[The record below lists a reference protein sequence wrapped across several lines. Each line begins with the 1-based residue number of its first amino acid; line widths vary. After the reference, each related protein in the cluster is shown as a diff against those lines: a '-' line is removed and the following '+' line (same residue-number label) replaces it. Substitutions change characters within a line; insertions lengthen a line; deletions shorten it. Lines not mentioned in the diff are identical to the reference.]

1 MKITKMQQPAKRFE
15 PIRLVFNLLTKEE
28 ALAFFAISRWDITIP
43 ENAITSVG
51 ATRRDVHAMIKR
63 FQKEIEPYS
72 LVPEAVPLPRV
83 EVTFEAQHEVDQARL
98 YEKIP
103 GLADALA
110 EKPQPWKVGDTV
122 YLRGFYP
129 KRMIVHAPERMYDRY
144 QIVDSE
150 TGDVQSGPHSAAYMT
165 GMFSSLTGMYT
176 HEVQKRYPRIGDTL
190 YNFGMGSFERRI
202 VACGGGAKIANL
214 DGSGHHYTDIVTLK
228 GIEELI
234 DQGIYTYESK

>member
-1 MKITKMQQPAKRFE
+1 MQQPAKRFE

-43 ENAITSVG
+43 ENAITGVG

-129 KRMIVHAPERMYDRY
+129 KRTIQFAPRGGEY

-150 TGDVQSGPHSAAYMT
+150 TGDVQAGPYSAVGIT
-165 GMFSSLTGMYT
+165 KVVIGSTSMYT
-176 HEVQKRYPRIGDTL
+176 HEVQKRRPKIGDTL
-190 YNFGMGSFERRI
+190 YHNGEVHAKRRI
-202 VACGGGAKIANL
+202 VACGGGAKIANP
-214 DGSGHHYTDIVTLK
+214 DGSDHHYTDVTTLK
-228 GIEELI
+228 GIEALIEL
-234 DQGIYTYESK
+234 GVYTYEPTKS